1 MRDLYTALFIIM
13 KYQSRHVE
21 QNPEFPEV
29 EFNEFKK
36 FIVERNDQI
45 NNLDSLDERLNS
57 FLDNIR
63 NLWARIDPS
72 IWEDELEKGDLDRK
86 PLFVQYGSFSSRK
99 HPRSLKVPNSMRNVD
114 ETSRAKIMM
123 DSILKED

>member
-1 MRDLYTALFIIM
+1 MYLSM
-13 KYQSRHVE
+13 KLPKQTRWNE
-21 QNPEFPEV
+21 NPEFPEV
-29 EFNEFKK
+29 EFNEFKQ

-45 NNLDSLDERLNS
+45 NNLGSLDERLNS

-86 PLFVQYGSFSSRK
+86 PLFVQYGS
-99 HPRSLKVPNSMRNVD
+99 HPENIQGL
-114 ETSRAKIMM
+114 
-123 DSILKED
+123 